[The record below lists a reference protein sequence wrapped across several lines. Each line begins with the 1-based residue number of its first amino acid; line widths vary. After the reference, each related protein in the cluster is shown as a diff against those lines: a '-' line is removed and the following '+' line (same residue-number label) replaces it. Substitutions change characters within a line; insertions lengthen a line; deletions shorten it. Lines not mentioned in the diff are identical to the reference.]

1 MCRRAVDCSTHCML
15 RCTQSTVAIALYD
28 RLHSTGEKII
38 WLPCC
43 QEISRNPDTLCI
55 TPALGPAVPAM
66 TDIGYGQALKE
77 PVDMAYTWGSFMD
90 VSQHTGN
97 KPLGGTGG
105 QRLHAFAKWAFESAF
120 PSSTGHSSPCIIVGG
135 HSLWFRS
142 FFREFIPT
150 NATAEYCVAAK
161 NKKMMNG
168 GAVAFTLRCVPGEDG
183 HKQYKILPES
193 VRVVFKGFS
202 K

>member
-1 MCRRAVDCSTHCML
+1 
-15 RCTQSTVAIALYD
+15 
-28 RLHSTGEKII
+28 
-38 WLPCC
+38 
-43 QEISRNPDTLCI
+43 
-55 TPALGPAVPAM
+55 M
-66 TDIGYGQALKE
+66 TDIGYAQGLKQ
-77 PVDMAYTWGSFMD
+77 PIDMEFTWSNFMD
-90 VSQHTGN
+90 LSQHTGN

-120 PSSTGHSSPCIIVGG
+120 MDNNGVPGSAHPSPCIIVGG
-135 HSLWFRS
+135 HSLWFRQ

-150 NATAEYCVAAK
+150 NATAENCVKAK

-168 GAVAFTLRCVPGEDG
+168 GAVAFTLRCVSGGDD

-202 K
+202 M

>member
-1 MCRRAVDCSTHCML
+1 MP
-15 RCTQSTVAIALYD
+15 RCVQSTVAIALYD
-28 RLHSTGEKII
+28 RLQATGEKIT

-66 TDIGYGQALKE
+66 TDVGYAQALKQ
-77 PVDMAYTWGSFMD
+77 PIDMEFTWSNFMD
-90 VSQHTGN
+90 LSQHTGN

-120 PSSTGHSSPCIIVGG
+120 TDNNGVPGSAHPSPCIIVGG

-150 NATAEYCVAAK
+150 NATPENCVKAK

-168 GAVAFTLRCVPGEDG
+168 GAVAFTLRCVSGEDD
-183 HKQYKILPES
+183 HKQYKIVPES